1 MGRDNVEKDGKVE
14 GDAACRQRD
23 REDTSDLVGETK
35 KSCGQRHMR
44 DKDRGESKI
53 REDEDR
59 VPSTWKAL
67 SKGIVEQTALILRGR
82 CGMDIVKEPTVHQR
96 SNVLVSS

>member
-1 MGRDNVEKDGKVE
+1 MGRDNVEKDGKAE

-23 REDTSDLVGETK
+23 RKTPDKDGETK
-35 KSCGQRHMR
+35 KSCGQRRMR

-59 VPSTWKAL
+59 VPSTGKAL
-67 SKGIVEQTALILRGR
+67 SKGIVE
-82 CGMDIVKEPTVHQR
+82 
-96 SNVLVSS
+96 